1 MEELPKSILDE
12 EVFENKTVKQIFKDI
27 YDSVESDDEL
37 IKHTIESLMSIVSN
51 SSNNDEGFDAESL
64 MGFIAPVLKDYIDVS
79 VKNKETLVK
88 MMKIVY
94 QFLTSTNSGAKDT
107 DENEFGLTDEE
118 REKLLSDATK
128 EVQIIQKEV
137 DKNDKKIKKISE
149 KNDENIENWT
159 GTAKS

>member
-149 KNDENIENWT
+149 KNDENIEN
-159 GTAKS
+159 